1 MIRLIEEHRSDVI
14 NLCVKYHVRYLA
26 LFGSAIAD
34 AFFDSEASDLDF
46 LVEFQPLEQGQYA
59 DTYFGLLAALEELFQ
74 RPVDLLMVRAIK
86 NPYFIQAINQTREL
100 LYAA

>member
-1 MIRLIEEHRSDVI
+1 MIRLIEEHQSDLI
-14 NLCVKYHVRYLA
+14 NLCIKYHVRSLA

-34 AFFDSEASDLDF
+34 AVFDSETSDLDF
-46 LVEFQPLEQGQYA
+46 LVEFNPLERGQYA
-59 DTYFGLLAALEELFQ
+59 DTYFGLLEALEALFK

-86 NPYFIQAINQTREL
+86 NPYFIQAINQNREL

>member
-1 MIRLIEEHRSDVI
+1 MIHLIEDHKNNII
-14 NLCVKYHVRYLA
+14 NLCIKYHVRYLA
-26 LFGSAIAD
+26 LFGSAMAD
-34 AFFDSEASDLDF
+34 AFFDAETSDLDF

-59 DTYFGLLAALEELFQ
+59 DTYFGLLESLEELFQ
-74 RPVDLLMVRAIK
+74 RPVDLLMVHAIK

>member
-1 MIRLIEEHRSDVI
+1 MIRLIEEHQNDI
-14 NLCVKYHVRYLA
+14 IKLCIKYHVRYLA
-26 LFGSAIAD
+26 FFGSAITD
-34 AFFDSEASDLDF
+34 GAFNAKTSDLDF

-59 DTYFGLLAALEELFQ
+59 DTYFGFLEALEDLFQ

-86 NPYFIQAINQTREL
+86 NPYFIQAINQTRVV

>member
-14 NLCVKYHVRYLA
+14 NLCVKYRVQCLA
-26 LFGSAIAD
+26 VFGSAITEAH
-34 AFFDSEASDLDF
+34 FNSEASDLDF

>member
-1 MIRLIEEHRSDVI
+1 MIRLIEDHHSDI
-14 NLCVKYHVRYLA
+14 ISLCTKYQVRYLA

-34 AFFDSEASDLDF
+34 ACFDAETSDLDF
-46 LVEFQPLEQGQYA
+46 LVEFQPLEKGPYA
-59 DTYFGLLAALEELFQ
+59 DTYFGLLKSLEALFQ

-86 NPYFIQAINQTREL
+86 NPCFIQATNQTREL

>member
-1 MIRLIEEHRSDVI
+1 MIRLVEEHRKNII
-14 NLCVKYHVRYLA
+14 NLCIKYHVRYLA
-26 LFGSAIAD
+26 LFGSAIAESH
-34 AFFDSEASDLDF
+34 FVEVTSDLDF

-59 DTYFGLLAALEELFQ
+59 DTYFGLLESLEELFQ

-86 NPYFIQAINQTREL
+86 NRYFLEAINQNREL

>member
-1 MIRLIEEHRSDVI
+1 MIRLIEDRQSDI
-14 NLCVKYHVRYLA
+14 IKLCIKYHVRYLA
-26 LFGSAIAD
+26 LFGSAMAD
-34 AFFDSEASDLDF
+34 AFFDAETSDLDF

-59 DTYFGLLAALEELFQ
+59 DTYFGLLDALEELLR

-86 NPYFIQAINQTREL
+86 NPYFIQAINQNREL

>member
-1 MIRLIEEHRSDVI
+1 MIRLIEDHKNDII
-14 NLCVKYHVRYLA
+14 NLCITYQVRYLA
-26 LFGSAIAD
+26 LFGSAMAD
-34 AFFDSEASDLDF
+34 ACFDAETSDLDF

-59 DTYFGLLAALEELFQ
+59 DTYFGLLESLEELFQ

-86 NPYFIQAINQTREL
+86 NPYFLQAINQSREL

>member
-1 MIRLIEEHRSDVI
+1 MIRLIEDHQRDII
-14 NLCVKYHVRYLA
+14 NLCMKYHVRYLA
-26 LFGSAIAD
+26 LFGSAKAD
-34 AFFDSEASDLDF
+34 AFFNPETSDLDF

-59 DTYFGLLAALEELFQ
+59 DTYFGLLESLEELFQ

-86 NPYFIQAINQTREL
+86 NPYFLQAINQSREL

>member
-1 MIRLIEEHRSDVI
+1 MIRLIEEHQNDI
-14 NLCVKYHVRYLA
+14 IILCIKYHVRYLA
-26 LFGSAIAD
+26 LFGSAITD
-34 AFFDSEASDLDF
+34 GAFNAKTSDLDF

-59 DTYFGLLAALEELFQ
+59 DTYFGFLEALKDLFQ

-86 NPYFIQAINQTREL
+86 NPYFIQAINQTRVV

>member
-1 MIRLIEEHRSDVI
+1 MIRLIEEHQNDIIR
-14 NLCVKYHVRYLA
+14 LCIKYHVRYLA
-26 LFGSAIAD
+26 LFGSAITAED
-34 AFFDSEASDLDF
+34 FNTKTSDLDF

-59 DTYFGLLAALEELFQ
+59 DTYFGLLEALEDLFQ

-86 NPYFIQAINQTREL
+86 NPYFIQAINQTRVV